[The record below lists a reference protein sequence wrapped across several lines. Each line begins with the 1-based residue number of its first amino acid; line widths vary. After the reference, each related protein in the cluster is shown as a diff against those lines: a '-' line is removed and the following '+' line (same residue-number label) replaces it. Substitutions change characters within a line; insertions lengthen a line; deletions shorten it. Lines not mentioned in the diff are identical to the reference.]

1 MVIAVSATTYSGTS
15 MRFTFIPFFLAL
27 LWLSPGRAD
36 VIILNE
42 LDDRQVV
49 HSSIEFL
56 EDKAGTLNLED
67 VVNGPAKNSFTSPGE
82 DYFSLGFTNSAYWY
96 RFTINNITPNAMQR
110 LLVLRTAWIDSVDI
124 YLPSADG
131 SYQNKLMGDWLP
143 FQEREFN
150 HHHFINSL
158 VIPPGESVYLMRIS
172 TPKPFMT
179 PLFLW
184 EPQAFNRV
192 EWSSA
197 AYYGMI
203 FGSILIMFLY
213 NGIIYFSIRDRRYLY
228 YCLYLVMFFI
238 MNFTYN
244 GFSYQYLWPDSTR
257 WASWSYCLFVYLF
270 QISGLLFAISFLN
283 SRKRMP
289 RLHRVLQAYI
299 VLLLAAPLLT
309 FLAGNEL
316 MFNKLAIYSIF
327 MYSPLIAYAGLLAL
341 LTGFR
346 AARFFIIASLA
357 SLVGAFFTAL
367 TVAGLLPYSFVSFH
381 AVEFGL
387 MIDMV
392 LLSLAM
398 ADRINLMS
406 IEKEAAQQRAIAKDK
421 ISRNLLQQAKE
432 NLEETVERR
441 TAQLVQAKETA
452 ELMARIDKLT
462 GVFNRRAFEE
472 QAAAEYTRAKRHGH
486 PLTVILLDIDNFK
499 AINDTYGHKIGD
511 SVLCNVAEL
520 AQKGI
525 REIDYL
531 GRIGGEEFA
540 ILLPE
545 TEVAQATEIAERIRH
560 KMMTTSTNIEGHQIH
575 YTSSFGVAPLESS
588 HASLEKALRNADNA
602 MYRSKREGR
611 NLVTTWTGPTT

>member
-1 MVIAVSATTYSGTS
+1 M
-15 MRFTFIPFFLAL
+15 
-27 LWLSPGRAD
+27 
-36 VIILNE
+36 IILNE

-49 HSSIEFL
+49 HSSIEYL
-56 EDKAGTLNLED
+56 EDKTGTLTIDD
-67 VVNGPAKNSFTSPGE
+67 VANGPVKNDFTSPGK

-96 RFTINNITPNAMQR
+96 RFTINNITPNTMQR
-110 LLVLRTAWIDSVDI
+110 LLVLRTAWIDNVDL

-131 SYQNKLMGDWLP
+131 SFQHKRMGVWLP
-143 FQEREFN
+143 FQEREFT
-150 HHHFINSL
+150 HHQFISSL
-158 VIPPGESVYLMRIS
+158 LIPPGESVYLMRIS

-184 EPQAFNRV
+184 EPQAFNSF
-192 EWSSA
+192 EWSNA
-197 AYYGMI
+197 TYYGVI

-289 RLHRVLQAYI
+289 RMHRILQAYI
-299 VLLLAAPLLT
+299 ALLLAVPLLT
-309 FLAGNEL
+309 FFAGNEL
-316 MFNKLAIYSIF
+316 LFNKLAIYSIF
-327 MYSPLIAYAGLLAL
+327 LYSPLVAFAGLLAL

-357 SLVGAFFTAL
+357 TLIGAFFTAL

-398 ADRINLMS
+398 ADRINLMN
-406 IEKEAAQQRAIAKDK
+406 IEKEAAQQRAISKDK

-441 TAQLVQAKETA
+441 TAELVQAKETA

-472 QAAAEYTRAKRHGH
+472 QAAVEYIRAKRQRH

-511 SVLCNVAEL
+511 TVLCNVAEVV
-520 AQKGI
+520 QKNI
-525 REIDYL
+525 REIDCL

-545 TEVAQATEIAERIRH
+545 TGITQGTEIAERIRH
-560 KMMTTSTNIEGHQIH
+560 KMMTSSIDLEGHQIC
-575 YTSSFGVAPLESS
+575 YTSSFGVATLEPD
-588 HASLEKALRNADNA
+588 HPSLEEALRNADKA
-602 MYRSKREGR
+602 MYNSKRNGR
-611 NLVTTWTGPTT
+611 NLVTTWAGSES